1 MISAA
6 RNLPL
11 RRVNSQGTHS
21 HNRVLAATPL
31 AATLIL
37 EANLTILFI
46 ADQKSDIKQRNN

>member
-46 ADQKSDIKQRNN
+46 ADQKSDIKLRNN